1 MTIGK
6 EGEAIKS
13 CLRPAFQT
21 LSVFIKHSRA
31 TQSFSA
37 WMTWLYLWNAGLRRA
52 RSVVVTLCCDA
63 QSQRLSKPR
72 KLPVT
77 TVNTIKKECRSRADQ
92 NEIVCLHVMRASATF
107 FSDAS
112 GGQILIGPPIQ
123 LNSLTSIMIINSC
136 TNFHFANWCIFERKY
151 HFLINSKEIIEI
163 KILWKLEEMEN
174 VFLCMTTWS

>member
-1 MTIGK
+1 M
-6 EGEAIKS
+6 
-13 CLRPAFQT
+13 
-21 LSVFIKHSRA
+21 
-31 TQSFSA
+31 
-37 WMTWLYLWNAGLRRA
+37 
-52 RSVVVTLCCDA
+52 VVTLCCDA

-92 NEIVCLHVMRASATF
+92 NEIVWCLHVMRASATF

-151 HFLINSKEIIEI
+151 HFLINSKEINEI
-163 KILWKLEEMEN
+163 KIL
-174 VFLCMTTWS
+174 